1 MEFSALLKQSF
12 HLNNDQAIRIHI
24 NHDLGL
30 QPIFQTM
37 AGYHYA
43 DDADELRIEPLFTTL
58 LNKPTLASPLTLS
71 HFINR
76 LTKESSQQLE
86 QINKKR

>member
-43 DDADELRIEPLFTTL
+43 DNVSGDANVGLFNNVVNNGSI
-58 LNKPTLASPLTLS
+58 LNSSASS
-71 HFINR
+71 A
-76 LTKESSQQLE
+76 
-86 QINKKR
+86 